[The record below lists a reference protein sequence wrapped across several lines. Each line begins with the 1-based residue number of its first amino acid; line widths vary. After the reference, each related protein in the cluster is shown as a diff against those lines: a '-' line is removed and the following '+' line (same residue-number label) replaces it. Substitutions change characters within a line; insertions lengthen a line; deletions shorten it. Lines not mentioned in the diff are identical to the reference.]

1 MHATDDTSSHLLV
14 SASPEH
20 RLCGR
25 RGEREVLDRLMA
37 SVRAGRSRVLVLRGE
52 PGTGKTA
59 LLGYLAERAGE
70 CRIVR
75 VAGVEPE
82 MELAFAGLHQLCA
95 PFLDRIEPLPDPQR
109 AALSVALGLRDGD
122 APDRFAVG
130 LAVLS
135 LLADVARDRPLV
147 CVVDN
152 AQWLDQASARA
163 LAFVAR
169 HLVTEPVGVV
179 FAVRPPGADQDLAG
193 LAELHVCGL
202 PDGDARALLDSAL
215 IGPLDEQVRDR
226 IVAETRGNPLALL
239 EQARALTPEQ
249 LAGGI
254 GLPGPAAAPSRMEE
268 SFRRQL
274 LPLPP
279 ATRRLL
285 LVAAAEPAGDPLL
298 LWRVADQLGVSAT
311 AAAPAA
317 AAGLI
322 EFGRHVRFCHPLAR
336 AAVYRAASPPERH
349 HVHRA
354 LAEATDSG
362 IDPDRRAW
370 HRALAVPGLDEN
382 VAAELEGSAS
392 RAGARGGLAAAAA
405 FHERAA
411 ELTPD
416 RARRTRRALA
426 AAQAKQ
432 QAGAPDAALRLLAMA
447 EAGPLDELGYARAE
461 LLRAQLAAGPGHGG
475 GAPQL
480 LLKAAS
486 RLEPLD
492 AGLAREAYRDAFMAV
507 LAAGRLAIPG
517 GLLEVAEAVR
527 AAPRSRRP
535 LGGCDLLLDGLAG
548 RTSDGQ
554 AAGTPVLRRALMA
567 WRDGTSA
574 PQGLSWLPLA
584 CAMSL
589 DVWDDESWHTL
600 SARLIGHARQAGALA
615 VLPAALL
622 MGMPVRL
629 LAGDVAMAL
638 SLAEEAEAVGRATAN
653 PVGPYGHMMLTAWT
667 GREAEA
673 AAVTATAMREMAAR
687 GEGQWLTVAHWATAV
702 LSNGLGRYDE
712 ALAAAERG
720 SSEYPQERGVAAL
733 AMAELIEAAARTG
746 RPERA
751 AGALRHLSEAATTA
765 GSDWALGT
773 LARSR
778 ALLSDGDPAE
788 CSYREA
794 IDRLG
799 RTRVRAELARAH
811 LVYGEWLRR
820 QNRRLDARDQ
830 LRTAYDLL
838 TAMGIDGFAERAR
851 RELLA
856 TGETVRKRTSETA
869 SLLTLQEAQI
879 ARLAGDGHTNPEI
892 AGRLFLS
899 PRTVEYHLHKIFRK
913 LGVSSRR
920 ELRQALPHPEQAT
933 LAA

>member
-1 MHATDDTSSHLLV
+1 MHATDGTSTQLLV
-14 SASPEH
+14 STSSER

-25 RGEREVLDRLMA
+25 RGEREVLDQLMA
-37 SVRAGRSRVLVLRGE
+37 SVRAGHSRVLVLRGG

-59 LLGYLAERAGE
+59 LLGYLAERAAD
-70 CRIVR
+70 CRIAR
-75 VAGVEPE
+75 VAGVESE

-95 PFLDRIEPLPDPQR
+95 PFLGRIEPLPAPQR
-109 AALSVALGLRDGD
+109 AALSVALGLDDGA

-130 LAVLS
+130 LAVLG
-135 LLADVARDRPLV
+135 LLSDVARDRPLV
-147 CVVDN
+147 CVVDD
-152 AQWLDQASARA
+152 AQWLDRASAQA

-179 FAVRPPGADQDLAG
+179 FAVRPPGAEHDLAG
-193 LAELHVCGL
+193 LAELLVSGL
-202 PDGDARALLDSAL
+202 PDGDARALLDSVL
-215 IGPLDEQVRDR
+215 VGPLDEQVRDR

-254 GLPGPAAAPSRMEE
+254 GLPGPAAAPGRMEE
-268 SFRRQL
+268 GFRRQL
-274 LPLPP
+274 LPFPP

-285 LVAAAEPAGDPLL
+285 LIAAAESAGDPLL
-298 LWRVADQLGVSAT
+298 MWRAADRLGVSAM
-311 AAAPAA
+311 AAAPAV

-336 AAVYRAASPPERH
+336 AAVYRAASPPERQSA
-349 HVHRA
+349 HRA
-354 LAEATDSG
+354 LAEATDPG

-370 HRALAVPGLDEN
+370 HRALAVPGLDED

-392 RAGARGGLAAAAA
+392 RAGARGGRAAAAA
-405 FHERAA
+405 FYERAA

-461 LLRAQLAAGPGHGG
+461 LLRAQLAAGPGRSGD
-475 GAPQL
+475 APQL

-486 RLEPLD
+486 RLEPLQ
-492 AGLAREAYRDAFMAV
+492 AGLAREAYRDAFSAV

-517 GLLEVAEAVR
+517 GLLEVADAVR
-527 AAPRSRRP
+527 AAPPARRP
-535 LGGCDLLLDGLAG
+535 LSGGDLLLDGLAT
-548 RTSDGQ
+548 RTIEGS

-567 WRDGTSA
+567 LRDGTSA
-574 PQGLSWLPLA
+574 PERLAWLPLA
-584 CAMSL
+584 CTMSL

-600 SARLIGHARQAGALA
+600 SARLIEHARQAGALT

-622 MGMPVRL
+622 MGMPARL
-629 LAGDVAMAL
+629 LAGELAAAV

-653 PVGPYGHMMLTAWT
+653 PVGPYGHMVLAAWS

-673 AAVTATAMREMAAR
+673 AQVTATAMREMVTR

-702 LSNGLGRYDE
+702 LSNSLGRYDE

-720 SSEYPQERGVAAL
+720 SSEYPQERGLAAL
-733 AMAELIEAAARTG
+733 SLAELIEAAARSG
-746 RPERA
+746 QPGRA
-751 AGALRHLSEAATTA
+751 AGALRHLAGAATTV

-778 ALLSDGDPAE
+778 ALLSDGEPAE

-799 RTRVRAELARAH
+799 RTRVRVELARAH

-820 QNRRLDARDQ
+820 QNRRVDARDQ

-838 TAMGIDGFAERAR
+838 TAMGVDGFAERAR

-869 SLLTLQEAQI
+869 SQLTLQEAQI

-920 ELRQALPHPEQAT
+920 ELRPALPHLEQAT